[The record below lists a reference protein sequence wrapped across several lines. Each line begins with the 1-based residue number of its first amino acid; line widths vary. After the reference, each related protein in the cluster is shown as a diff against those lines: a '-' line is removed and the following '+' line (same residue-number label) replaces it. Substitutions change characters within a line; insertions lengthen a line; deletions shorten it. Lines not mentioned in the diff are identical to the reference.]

1 MHMATEQILHCS
13 HADFL
18 AIRKKIENY
27 WGSDRTLS
35 VHHPMFIFEF
45 GNSAYVI
52 KENNEII
59 AYLFGFLSQ
68 TSPTAYVHLVG
79 VHKDHQSK
87 GLGTKLYKH
96 FIEFAQMQGCSKLKA
111 ITSPNNKQSINFHK
125 KLGMS
130 LIGTPDENGIQIF
143 KDYSGEG
150 QDRVVFEMTI
160 QQ

>member
-1 MHMATEQILHCS
+1 MATEQISHCS

-18 AIRKKIENY
+18 AIRKNIENY

-52 KENNEII
+52 KEKQEII

-79 VHKDHQSK
+79 VHKDHQYK

-96 FIEFAQMQGCSKLKA
+96 FIEFAQLQGCNKLKA
-111 ITSPNNKQSINFHK
+111 ITSPTNTQSISFHQ

-130 LIGTPDENGIQIF
+130 LIGELEENGLPIF

-150 QDRVVFEMTI
+150 QDRVVFEKNI
-160 QQ
+160 